1 MVDPLRQKY
10 GSRAPILLP
19 FLLVGFVA
27 LSAWRM
33 WPRGQ
38 EQSVPSAGTVAYSVN
53 FGGPTMGAHWKVT
66 VVTGG
71 LDTSHVQAALEAEL
85 AEIDRQMSNYRDDS
99 ALARFNAHAGAE
111 PFPAPPALLSV
122 VDLAAKVSA
131 ASGGAFDVTV
141 APLVDAWGFGRV
153 RRPDARPSD
162 DDLAAGRARVGW
174 HKLHTDLSAGTLR
187 KDQPDVVLD
196 LSAVA
201 PGYAADVLSDR
212 LVALGFPNHLVDVG
226 GEFRARGENQGG
238 PWRVGVERPDGPV
251 DDRAVQEVVPL
262 RDAALATSG
271 DYRNYREQDG
281 RRISHT
287 IDPRTGRPIAHTL
300 ASVTVVAAGAGLA
313 DAWATALNVLG
324 PDEGRALAERE
335 GLAALFL
342 VREAGGF
349 IPHATPAFEA
359 LRAAAPSANLPS
371 R

>member
-1 MVDPLRQKY
+1 VVDPLRHKY
-10 GSRAPILLP
+10 GSRATILLP
-19 FLLVGFVA
+19 LLLLGFVA

-38 EQSVPSAGTVAYSVN
+38 DRPAATVAYSVD
-53 FGGPTMGAHWKVT
+53 FGGPTMGTTWRVT

-71 LDTSHVQAALEAEL
+71 ADTSKVQAALTAEL
-85 AEIDRQMSNYRDDS
+85 DEIDRQMSNYRDDS
-99 ALARFNAHAGAE
+99 VLARFNAHASAE
-111 PFPAPPALLSV
+111 PFIAPPALLTV

-131 ASGGAFDVTV
+131 TSGGAFDVTV

-153 RRPDARPSD
+153 KRADARPSD
-162 DDLAAGRARVGW
+162 DDLAALRARVGW
-174 HKLHTDLSAGTLR
+174 QKLHVDLSAGTLR
-187 KDQPDVVLD
+187 KDQPDVVVD
-196 LSAVA
+196 LSAIA

-251 DDRAVQEVVPL
+251 DDRAVQEVVLL

-281 RRISHT
+281 VRISHT
-287 IDPRTGRPIAHTL
+287 IDPRTGRPIAHRL

-324 PDEGRALAERE
+324 PEDGRALAERE
-335 GLAALFL
+335 DLAALFL

-349 IPHATPAFEA
+349 IAHATPAFEA
-359 LRAAAPSANLPS
+359 LRAAAPSANLSP